1 MYRKD
6 YEEKIK
12 NLEKK
17 LKLLDEK
24 DKSIDKLSKINL
36 KLQNSLELISK
47 QMDKKFLMLN
57 YQILQLIKIII
68 IH

>member
-47 QMDKKFLMLN
+47 QTQYTCIYF
-57 YQILQLIKIII
+57 ILIKK
-68 IH
+68 